1 MTVLIAVPV
10 FRVGCKVGIDRGRAW
25 SIIDEVVLWAITRQ
39 SKSIAALAAEA
50 DLPRQIVVASIARL
64 MRFRLVEVTPS
75 ENGVAF
81 RASDYGFKAVSSG
94 NPLPFFPKRVSRR
107 VSFVIEWATG
117 DFFPTRQ
124 IRLLNPHKLEEA
136 RRAGAEVRVVI
147 VDGGGPSMSHEANR
161 NR

>member
-10 FRVGCKVGIDRGRAW
+10 FRVGCKVGIDRVGPEHHRRGRA
-25 SIIDEVVLWAITRQ
+25 LATTRQ

-81 RASDYGFKAVSSG
+81 RKRLRLQGRQQRQPASVLPKAG
-94 NPLPFFPKRVSRR
+94 IPSRQFR
-107 VSFVIEWATG
+107 
-117 DFFPTRQ
+117 
-124 IRLLNPHKLEEA
+124 H
-136 RRAGAEVRVVI
+136 
-147 VDGGGPSMSHEANR
+147 
-161 NR
+161 